1 MNTTVALEL
10 KGVSKSFGKVI
21 ANRNV
26 DLTVMKGEVLSILGE
41 NGCGKTTLM
50 NMLSGIYFPDEAQIF
65 INGKEAVIKSPKDAF
80 DLGIGMVHQHFKLID
95 VLSATENIILGLPG
109 KLNIKEASKKTSV

>member
-21 ANRNV
+21 ANHNV

-41 NGCGKTTLM
+41 NGCGKT
-50 NMLSGIYFPDEAQIF
+50 
-65 INGKEAVIKSPKDAF
+65 AVINA
-80 DLGIGMVHQHFKLID
+80 L
-95 VLSATENIILGLPG
+95 
-109 KLNIKEASKKTSV
+109 KTK